1 MNTRAM
7 TDKAR
12 SVTDKVQDFQKKAT
26 ESVKTAGT
34 ATDQYIRDNTW
45 ASIGIA
51 AALGCIV
58 GFFLVNRD

>member
-1 MNTRAM
+1 M
-7 TDKAR
+7 TDKV
-12 SVTDKVQDFQKKAT
+12 SMVTDKVQDFQKKAT
-26 ESVKTAGT
+26 ETVKNAGT

-51 AALGCIV
+51 AALGCLV